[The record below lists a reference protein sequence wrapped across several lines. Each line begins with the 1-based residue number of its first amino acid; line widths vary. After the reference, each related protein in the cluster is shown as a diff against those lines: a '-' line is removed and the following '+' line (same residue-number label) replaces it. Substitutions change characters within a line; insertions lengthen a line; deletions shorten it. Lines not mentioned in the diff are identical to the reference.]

1 MEPWLKKQNKNQ
13 TELFKLK
20 TTDADS
26 FKLQLPKYDKINFLD
41 ML

>member
-1 MEPWLKKQNKNQ
+1 MHFLKYM
-13 TELFKLK
+13 K

-26 FKLQLPKYDKINFLD
+26 FKLQLPKYNKINFLD